1 MKYIKKFESFIQP
14 PGTGKETFWEVE
26 SDGEKIRITLDDII
40 DLLDNGFEIDPN
52 SIKHLLIDIKRDKSR
67 INSADLNYPII
78 LLKIKGEIVSILDGQ
93 HRILKAI
100 KDKVNIKARVLDL
113 DTVPDEFKMVFKK

>member
-1 MKYIKKFESFIQP
+1 MKYIKKFESFTQP

-26 SDGEKIRITLDDII
+26 SDGQTIRITLDDII

-52 SIKHLLIDIKRDKSR
+52 SIKHLLIDTKRDKKR
-67 INSADLNYPII
+67 INSVDLNYPII
-78 LLKIKGEIVSILDGQ
+78 LLKSKGDIVSILDGQ

-100 KDKVNIKARVLDL
+100 EDKVNIKARVLDL
-113 DTVPDEFKMVFKK
+113 DTAPDEFKMVFKK